1 MTSSTVELMQC
12 SVLGSV
18 LLAAASVE
26 LYFFLKDTSTAL
38 KTSYISSKRFFGR
51 FFTWLNRLYAV
62 FNDFRSY
69 KFYNPLKSSR
79 QAVIVHDVKHIRELS
94 QAQELSQRAIY
105 GDMFGFKHT
114 MNNLDHNEQRISR
127 SRLYGRVLNVN
138 GPKQLT
144 SLFTDLQQVGIDAFN
159 VELQKGK
166 QVGPS
171 KSIKLASSV
180 RRTVSRMMCRA
191 FFGERLTK
199 DVEFREALLRYS
211 ADMVASMGAFQVT
224 PGFLAPTVHR
234 WITNN
239 GAAMHLILSRVNAE
253 LHALDLSAVKDH
265 SERDPEPTILHTMAD
280 TIRGHDYWNNDL
292 LAQAILGIWFA
303 ASHQPWMNLDF
314 TILELCARPDAVADL
329 RSEILSTITDAG
341 DETALDYQA
350 VEHRMPLLDSFI
362 KETIRVN
369 PLDTL
374 AIRRK
379 ALKPFQ
385 FTNGPAVP
393 LNSMACTS
401 SYDQMHDANAYPNPH
416 AFNAKR
422 FAPDSSTKSS
432 MRGARLVDVSD
443 KFPVWGFG
451 SLACPGR
458 FHASLMMK
466 LVLVHL
472 ITRYDFQFRDEKAP
486 RQWRW
491 ETFTM
496 PFEKTEIL
504 VRPLEDV
511 Q

>member
-1 MTSSTVELMQC
+1 MIKECHRGRHLRPRYQIYLHLYSPWHHQVSTSFIMTSSTVELMQC

-451 SLACPGR
+451 SLA
-458 FHASLMMK
+458 
-466 LVLVHL
+466 
-472 ITRYDFQFRDEKAP
+472 
-486 RQWRW
+486 W
-491 ETFTM
+491 
-496 PFEKTEIL
+496 
-504 VRPLEDV
+504 
-511 Q
+511 